1 MFGPRLSWSFLIQ
14 LRRSHRHFAL
24 RRFLSCSDE
33 RRLHVCE
40 MVEMEVMSSLTI
52 VLIVRALFGSCPS
65 AKNGRGDKD
74 MAENNVGSAEQY
86 EDSGRWRWIVLLF
99 NQTINVSILLLVCFV
114 LSCFYYMLSICI
126 CIGVLHAFDLYLY
139 WRMCLSAWMHSCH
152 AYNTW
157 KS

>member
-1 MFGPRLSWSFLIQ
+1 
-14 LRRSHRHFAL
+14 
-24 RRFLSCSDE
+24 
-33 RRLHVCE
+33 
-40 MVEMEVMSSLTI
+40 MSSLTI

-99 NQTINVSILLLVCFV
+99 NQTINVSFLLLVCFV

-126 CIGVLHAFDLYLY
+126 CIGVCACLHGCIHVMRIILGNPNILPSLRGLY
-139 WRMCLSAWMHSCH
+139 WYM
-152 AYNTW
+152 
-157 KS
+157 